1 LTPYRSYAV
10 TLKEL
15 GRRHDAISWYYKTL
29 QADPDYLDVTDE
41 LVQLLIQNNRQDE
54 ALGVIGSFIGRRPTY
69 KQYFTA
75 TLVVIDS
82 HLGERPGGLKASESL
97 KIPAISGLHYLP
109 FRVTENGPYEVG
121 LVDTGASALTLNFAF
136 ARDSQLPPA
145 PTRRVVRLETAN
157 GVVPASIVLLPTV
170 YIGRF
175 KLKNVEAAICDCPVL
190 LGKSVLSRFHLEIMR
205 ENNIEFLI
213 LTAPSASAARY

>member
-121 LVDTGASALTLNFAF
+121 LVDTGATDLTLNSAF